1 VPDLLAHVREMV
13 AADLMRDDSV
23 NNQMPMVTEV
33 GVLDDK
39 ITATCLAVGLLH
51 RRNIVAHG
59 GQARVMADLLQ
70 RSQDRLVGV
79 LHAASVLL
87 AGVDVIAE
95 LVDDAPIARA
105 DKRRRLTVAW
115 LAWPAAVLTT
125 CKLPQQRNKHTKVL
139 TEPRC
144 PCRLALCH

>member
-1 VPDLLAHVREMV
+1 MPDLLAHVREMV

-51 RRNIVAHG
+51 HRNIVAHG
-59 GQARVMADLLQ
+59 GQARIMADLPQ

-79 LHAASVLL
+79 LHAASALL

-95 LVDDAPIARA
+95 LVDDAPITRA

-115 LAWPAAVLTT
+115 LAWPAALLTT
-125 CKLPQQRNKHTKVL
+125 CKLPQQK
-139 TEPRC
+139 E
-144 PCRLALCH
+144 